1 MLRLGISWS
10 RQSPADL
17 DSHQERMEAL
27 QTAIS
32 YWEDAL
38 ESYVSRGAAAGA
50 AGDAPPPA
58 RPLAVTTAEEAEFSR
73 ELHNL
78 LDSAYKLQD
87 DCEVL
92 FLDQRSVL
100 FRDDSSAVREWV
112 AGSGRAA
119 GSSATGGASRRGH
132 LSRGDSDRRTNITG
146 ASSSPDSFASAQDVV
161 ADLRE
166 FEAFAEVFTD
176 YDNFPLYQTA
186 LKQLENGGIPYRCL
200 RTEAVNCVTNVE
212 YLGKLYCIRLGFQYL
227 FRQSSTWVWFADT
240 GQQILTDLLL
250 FADKDPKDFLI
261 AYEDMLSFLQSLGGR
276 DGPRANFRNSADSKD
291 VEDRTSSQQYSNT
304 TTWAD
309 VEEELATR
317 GVKAMTFFDVV
328 LDYILLDAFEDLD
341 DPPSSVTAV
350 VQNRWLSSGFKET
363 ALATAVWSLL
373 KAKRHRL
380 NQPNGF
386 MAHFYAISEHIS
398 PLMAWGFLGTD
409 EELRSICQF
418 FKDQVMGFLQDIFNF
433 QQTRYT
439 SVEELALD
447 VMGHARSRADG
458 IMERLSAPVEPTVID
473 TTLTASPQL
482 LADLASQSS
491 IGISDGK
498 I

>member
-1 MLRLGISWS
+1 IGVFF
-10 RQSPADL
+10 AG
-17 DSHQERMEAL
+17 MEAL

-38 ESYVSRGAAAGA
+38 EAYGTRGAAATGDGPA
-50 AGDAPPPA
+50 AA

-87 DCEVL
+87 ECELL

-112 AGSGRAA
+112 AGSGRSAPG
-119 GSSATGGASRRGH
+119 GSSTGGSRRGH

-146 ASSSPDSFASAQDVV
+146 ASSSPDSFASAQDEV

-186 LKQLENGGIPYRCL
+186 LKQIENGGIPYRCL
-200 RTEAVNCVTNVE
+200 RTEAVNCVSNVE
-212 YLGKLYCIRLGFQYL
+212 YLGKLYCIRLGFQFL
-227 FRQSSTWVWFADT
+227 FRQPSTWVWFADT

-261 AYEDMLSFLQSLGGR
+261 AYEDMLSFLQALGGR
-276 DGPRANFRNSADSKD
+276 DGPQANFQNSVNSKKM
-291 VEDRTSSQQYSNT
+291 EERSSSQQYSNT

-380 NQPNGF
+380 NQPSGF

-409 EELRSICQF
+409 EELRGICQF
-418 FKDQVMGFLQDIFNF
+418 FKDQVMGFLQDIFSF

-439 SVEELALD
+439 TVEELAVD

-458 IMERLSAPVEPTVID
+458 IMERLSAPGESSILD
-473 TTLTASPQL
+473 TTLTPSSPL
-482 LADLASQSS
+482 LADLANQSPV
-491 IGISDGK
+491 GIADGK